1 MMGRLRAGKGG
12 LWALVVALGVGVLSG
27 ASATA
32 QPAQRELKMAYIADV
47 LSLDPAHFSVDDHI
61 AMNIYN
67 GLVRYQK
74 RALAVEADLA
84 RKWEVSAD
92 GKTYTFY
99 LRQGVQWHKGYGEF
113 TARDVKYSLDRIKDP
128 VTNSRYKTLLDIVRR
143 VDVVDPYTVR
153 ITLTEP
159 YPDFL
164 PAILAWRPGWI
175 VNKRAV
181 DELGERFG
189 KTPIGTGAYEVVSW
203 RPRAEMVFK
212 ANERYFRGAPQ
223 IKNVR
228 FIVIPDENVAALAMQ
243 KDEVNF
249 MPVRGTQAYLSL
261 RGDPNIDMVATPI
274 AGWRGL
280 VLNNTRKPLDDVRVR
295 RALHHAVNRQSL
307 LNDVLQDFG
316 TLDGIGSP
324 IPPGV
329 WSHDANVPKF
339 DFNQDAARRLLTE
352 AGAGNVRLRLIFRP
366 SGDDPAVAA
375 ALQQFFRRVGVEV
388 ALDQLE
394 QAAYQARRT
403 AGDYDMLIEGPSRAA
418 PDQFLTGFE
427 GREFPLGANSS
438 GYKAADDLI
447 VRQRAE
453 VNSARRRQ
461 LLVELQKKIAG
472 DVAIIQLWRPYYVTA
487 GRKYVKND
495 VPNARWW
502 VTWWEHMKIE

>member
-1 MMGRLRAGKGG
+1 MRRRREGTGWGIG
-12 LWALVVALGVGVLSG
+12 LVVALAVGTLSG

-32 QPAQRELKMAYIADV
+32 QPAQRELRMAYISDV
-47 LSLDPAHFSVDDHI
+47 LNLDPAHFSVDDHI
-61 AMNIYN
+61 AMNVYS

-84 RKWEVSAD
+84 QKWDTSAD
-92 GKTYTFY
+92 GKVYTFY
-99 LRQGVQWHKGYGEF
+99 LRKGVQWHKGYGEF
-113 TARDVKYSLDRIKDP
+113 TARDVKYSFDRIKDP
-128 VTNSRYKTLLDIVRR
+128 TTNSRYRTVLDVIRR

-153 ITLTEP
+153 ITLTEA

-175 VNKRAV
+175 VNRRAV
-181 DELGERFG
+181 EELGDRFG
-189 KTPIGTGAYEVVSW
+189 KTPIGTGAYEIVSW

-223 IKNVR
+223 IRNVR
-228 FIVIPDENVAALAMQ
+228 FLVIPDENVAALAMQ
-243 KDEVNF
+243 KDEINF

-280 VLNNTRKPLDDVRVR
+280 ALNNTRKPLDDPRVR
-295 RALHHAVNRQSL
+295 RALHHAINRQSL

-329 WSHDANVPKF
+329 FGHDPNVPKF
-339 DFNQDAARRLLTE
+339 DFNPEAARRLLAE
-352 AGAGNVRLRLIFRP
+352 AGVGNVRLRLIFRP
-366 SGDDPAVAA
+366 AGDDPAVAT
-375 ALQQFFRRVGVEV
+375 ALQQFFRRVGVDV
-388 ALDQLE
+388 TLDQLE

-427 GREFPLGANSS
+427 GREFPTGASSS

-447 VRQRAE
+447 ARQRGEFNPAK
-453 VNSARRRQ
+453 RKQ
-461 LLVELQKKIAG
+461 MLVEIQKKIAG
-472 DVAIIQLWRPYYVTA
+472 DVPIIQLWRPFYVTA

-502 VTWWEHMKIE
+502 VTWWEHMKVE

>member
-1 MMGRLRAGKGG
+1 MKRDRRIFGWVVG
-12 LWALVVALGVGVLSG
+12 LAVALVAGTVSG
-27 ASATA
+27 TLVSA
-32 QPAQRELKMAYIADV
+32 QPAQRELKMAYIVDV
-47 LSLDPAHFSVDDHI
+47 LNLDPAHFSVDDHI
-61 AMNIYN
+61 AMNVFN

-74 RALAVEADLA
+74 RSMAVEADLA
-84 RKWEVSAD
+84 HKWETSAD
-92 GKTYTFY
+92 GKVYTFH
-99 LRQGVQWHKGYGEF
+99 LRKGVQWHKGYGEF
-113 TARDVKYSLDRIKDP
+113 TARDVKYSIDRIKDP
-128 VTNSRYKTLLDIVRR
+128 ATRSRYRTLLEIVQR
-143 VDVVDPYTVR
+143 VDVIDPYTVR
-153 ITLTEP
+153 MTLTES

-175 VNKRAV
+175 VNRRAV
-181 DELGERFG
+181 EELGERFG
-189 KTPIGTGAYEVVSW
+189 KTPIGTGAYEIVSW

-228 FIVIPDENVAALAMQ
+228 FLVIPDENVAALAMQ

-261 RGDPNIDMVATPI
+261 RADANIDMVATPI

-280 VLNNTRKPLDDVRVR
+280 VLNNTRKPLDDPRVR

-329 WSHDANVPKF
+329 FGHDPNVPKF
-339 DFNQDAARRLLTE
+339 DFNPDAARRLIAE
-352 AGAGNVRLRLIFRP
+352 AGVSNVRLRLIVRP
-366 SGDDPAVAA
+366 SGDDPTVAA

-388 ALDQLE
+388 AVDQLE
-394 QAAYQARRT
+394 QAAFQARRT

-418 PDQFLTGFE
+418 PDQFLTTFE
-427 GREFPLGANSS
+427 GREFPTGASAS
-438 GYKAADDLI
+438 GYKGADDLI
-447 VRQRAE
+447 ARQRTE
-453 VNSARRRQ
+453 VNPAKRKQ
-461 LLVELQKKIAG
+461 LLVEIQKKIAG
-472 DVAIIQLWRPYYVTA
+472 DVAIIQLWRPFYVTA

>member
-1 MMGRLRAGKGG
+1 MVA
-12 LWALVVALGVGVLSG
+12 ALVAVGTLSA
-27 ASATA
+27 ASVTA
-32 QPAQRELKMAYIADV
+32 QPAQRELRMGYIADV
-47 LSLDPAHFSVDDHI
+47 LNLDPAHFSVDDHI
-61 AMNIYN
+61 AMNIYS

-84 RKWEVSAD
+84 HKWEVGPD
-92 GKTYTFY
+92 GKVYTFY
-99 LRQGVQWHKGYGEF
+99 LRKGVQWHKGYGEF
-113 TARDVKYSLDRIKDP
+113 TARDVKYSVDRIKDP
-128 VTNSRYKTLLDIVRR
+128 TTNSRYRTVLDIIRR
-143 VDVVDPYTVR
+143 VDVVDPYIVR
-153 ITLTEP
+153 MTLTEP

-181 DELGERFG
+181 DELGERFA

-228 FIVIPDENVAALAMQ
+228 FLVIPDENVAALAMQ
-243 KDEVNF
+243 KDEINF

-261 RGDPNIDMVATPI
+261 RGDPNVDMVATPI

-280 VLNNTRKPLDDVRVR
+280 VLNTTRRPLDDPRVR
-295 RALHHAVNRQSL
+295 RALHHAVNRPSL
-307 LNDVLQDFG
+307 LSDVLQDFG

-329 WSHDANVPKF
+329 WGHDPNVPKF
-339 DFNQDAARRLLTE
+339 DYNPDAARRLLAE
-352 AGAGNVRLRLIFRP
+352 AGVSNVRLRLIFRP

-375 ALQQFFRRVGVEV
+375 ALQQFFRRTGVEV

-427 GREFPLGANSS
+427 GREFPQGASS
-438 GYKAADDLI
+438 NGYKGADDLI
-447 VRQRAE
+447 ARQRQE
-453 VNSARRRQ
+453 TNPARRKQ
-461 LLVELQKKIAG
+461 ILVEI
-472 DVAIIQLWRPYYVTA
+472 
-487 GRKYVKND
+487 
-495 VPNARWW
+495 
-502 VTWWEHMKIE
+502 